1 MLVLGELGTGRMA
14 LERLFATRALP
25 VLVPP
30 WNRIAPELVPTL
42 PEIGF
47 AGLSTFAARRRDQPV
62 SGLRQVNTHVDL
74 IDWKD
79 RRLCRR

>member
-14 LERLFATRALP
+14 LERLFGARPLP

-30 WNRIAPELVPTL
+30 WNRIAPALVPTL

-47 AGLSTFAARRRDQPV
+47 AGLSTFGARRAHA
-62 SGLRQVNTHVDL
+62 SGEGAS
-74 IDWKD
+74 
-79 RRLCRR
+79 